1 MRACEDIEI
10 GGGSC
15 RNLSIF
21 EFYIILD
28 DIVVRFYF
36 GRVSLRV
43 HRAFLAPIVTALGL
57 GSMRMS
63 AQGKDFGADH

>member
-1 MRACEDIEI
+1 M
-10 GGGSC
+10 
-15 RNLSIF
+15 SIS

-36 GRVSLRV
+36 DRVILQV
-43 HRAFLAPIVTALGL
+43 HLAFLVPIVIVLGL
-57 GSMRMS
+57 VSMRMS